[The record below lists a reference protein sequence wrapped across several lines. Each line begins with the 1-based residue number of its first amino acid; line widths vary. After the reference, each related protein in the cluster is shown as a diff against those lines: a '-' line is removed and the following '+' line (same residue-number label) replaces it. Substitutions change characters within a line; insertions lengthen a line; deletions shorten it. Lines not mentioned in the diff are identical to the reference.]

1 MTNALDAL
9 LGAKPVSEITTT
21 VAMERL
27 GTEFKVKALS
37 MDDITALKDE
47 ATYYTGQ
54 GAKRK
59 ADINEEALGLLM
71 IVAATVEPNFNDKA
85 ILAHF
90 DAKTA
95 SQAVKKALL
104 PGEFNALSMAVTQ
117 VSGLN
122 PASDEEIEETKN

>member
-37 MDDITALKDE
+37 MDDITALREE
-47 ATYYTGQ
+47 ATNYTGQ
-54 GAKRK
+54 GKNLVAN
-59 ADINEEALGLLM
+59 INEEALGLLM
-71 IVAATVEPNFNDKA
+71 IVAATIEPNFKDKA
-85 ILAHF
+85 ILTHF

-104 PGEFNALSMAVTQ
+104 PGEFNELSMAVTQ

-122 PASDEEIEETKN
+122 PASAEEIEETKN